1 MANRLSARSDLH
13 SLQFSWWGQT
23 PLLFPIKKR
32 GGKEKEGK
40 DSPIHPSPRRKPEPI
55 ALHKQGTQRGKS
67 EERVNGALLQ
77 CLHLAAAGKETQV
90 TCAGTEHG
98 CSQTRSAAHP
108 HPSWEAPGVCV
119 HQAVHRQA
127 QNSST
132 SKMKLNRSVRTTGVG
147 MALQHKAEPPGPCS
161 HPGTPAAPEHTGTV
175 RILQNNSTPL
185 LFFLPAHPMDFAQS
199 QNPAVR
205 AAAHFGAAFHFP
217 STIYKTRPC

>member
-55 ALHKQGTQRGKS
+55 ELHKQGTQRGKS

-147 MALQHKAEPPGPCS
+147 MALQHKAEPPWAVLTPRDTSSTRTHRHRQDPTEQLDPSLVFPANPS
-161 HPGTPAAPEHTGTV
+161 HGFCTEPKPSSQSSGSF
-175 RILQNNSTPL
+175 RSSLPL
-185 LFFLPAHPMDFAQS
+185 PQHHL
-199 QNPAVR
+199 
-205 AAAHFGAAFHFP
+205 
-217 STIYKTRPC
+217 